1 MKNRTY
7 LKYLILLVLI
17 FSFEKIILSQ
27 YSIPQNTLDKKRISN
42 WIVAKTNEIT
52 KKHQLEIL
60 KNINSFYE
68 DQDSNNIKVLKLS
81 KLNDVSIALYQLFDS
96 ISFKSNF
103 IISSVINSESV
114 QSCDFIF
121 NSHDLES
128 SIYVNGVDVI
138 SDISSSKTFN
148 IKLKKGK
155 NYISIFCK
163 SSGRNSSVFN
173 LQAYSKK
180 FGKIKLYGYDKN
192 KNKTPYIFT
201 QIVDENGIKINTKLN
216 QDGVLNYNLRP
227 GEYRFRIANS
237 KKHIWSKKIRIN
249 ENETKIIKLFLEN
262 KATISGQIFKIDNKT
277 PNVGLQ
283 VSLINSSTN
292 EIFESTISDL
302 GGRFI
307 FYPPNGNY
315 FLRFNVNNKYIFH
328 EIQGEK
334 TLFKINSKSYTYENL
349 NYSLPD
355 QNEGSWN
362 KISMFDGMYSN
373 GAMASLITK
382 DKKLIIGTYNGLSIY
397 NGINVKSYNYKDGL
411 PNGFIS
417 DLHEDVNGNIWIS
430 FGKKGLVKWKEG
442 KVLKHYTAENGL
454 PSNFINALAED
465 NKGNLVIGTG
475 SGLSIFDGTNFKN
488 FNFTHGIG
496 NGFIT
501 ALEVVG
507 NNIWIGCSSR
517 FQTSFQSSVGGGLS
531 LFNGKRFKS
540 FDLSDFNIDNSISLI
555 KSIKSDKKGNVWIG
569 TVGGL
574 LMFNGTNFEL
584 IRKENGLSGNII
596 NSVFIDDDVVLLGTD
611 FGLNLY
617 KKDRNR
623 AIASSEKNK
632 IPNEKIQSIKKTQD
646 GIYILCSSSG
656 VYLYD
661 PSSFDKISK
670 EDGISATNDWYNG
683 IHDLKNDNNGVL
695 WAGSG
700 GYGLYKIINNKVV
713 KNYNTSNSGIASNFI
728 MKIKIADDGSMWF
741 AHSRGGVSKFSNNI
755 FENMNKKLHIKS
767 GTYVSDIAFSED
779 GTIWIASNK
788 GLGKYKNDS
797 LIFFDEYDG
806 LIKPFEA
813 ADVNIGNNGEIIY
826 STYGSG
832 MSIYDGKKF
841 TNYSEDNGLKD
852 NRIWDLDIDSK
863 NNYWLA
869 LDGKCV
875 QKFDGTKFTHYDLDD
890 GITAGET
897 NSAYVD
903 ELDNVWIGTFGG
915 GVCNFDGK
923 YWNSIDSRDG
933 LLENTI
939 SAICGTNGSKYWFGS
954 QNGITCYVPKHQ
966 TPNVFIEEIETAK
979 GSYKSLQD
987 LRNNESLVQNSRVTF
1002 YLNSNSFNTKE
1013 EKQKFLVSIIRK
1025 GNKNTK
1031 IIKSN
1036 KFDFFP
1042 KKAGKY
1048 QLEFQSI
1055 DRDMNYSK
1063 AEIIDFKITSP
1074 WYSNPVT
1081 AIPFWG
1087 GLITIF
1093 SLLFYVTKKYLN
1105 QRKYS
1110 IQLKEESQRN
1120 DREARARLEEK
1131 NKEIVDSINY
1141 AKRIQDAMMTSETYR
1156 KSVIPKSFILFKPKD
1171 VVSGDFYWVYK
1182 DQENNIFF
1190 TVADC
1195 TGHGVPGAFMS
1206 MIGTSLLNEI
1216 IVEKGIKNTN
1226 KILDEMRK
1234 QIIKSLNQDTADDQK
1249 DGMDI
1254 SLCKL
1259 NLKNKTL
1266 EFSGAHNPLVLVS
1279 GDELS
1284 TFKGDSQAVGLETV
1298 DKKPFTKH
1306 SIKLKK
1312 GDMVYI
1318 YSDGYQDQFGGDN
1331 GKKYMTTNFKKLL
1344 LRVSKEDER
1353 KQNKLLEKE
1362 LGNWMK
1368 NEAQIDDICVM
1379 GLRI

>member
-1 MKNRTY
+1 MTK
-7 LKYLILLVLI
+7 KILL
-17 FSFEKIILSQ
+17 FFLSTVVWSINAQ
-27 YSIPQNTLDKKRISN
+27 IKIPQNTLEKKRISN
-42 WIVAKTNEIT
+42 WIVARTPEIT
-52 KKHQLEIL
+52 EENRFEII
-60 KNINSFYE
+60 KNVYSYYQ
-68 DQDSNNIKVLKLS
+68 DQDANNIKVLKLS
-81 KLNDVSIALYQLFDS
+81 KLNDVSIALYQLFDT

-103 IISSVINSESV
+103 LISSIINSETDHN
-114 QSCDFIF
+114 CDFVF

-128 SIYVNGVDVI
+128 SIYINGEKIITDL
-138 SDISSSKTFN
+138 SQYKTFSSE
-148 IKLKKGK
+148 LKKGK

-173 LQAYSKK
+173 LQAYGKK
-180 FGKIKLYGYDKN
+180 FGKIKLIGYDQTKN
-192 KNKTPYIFT
+192 KLSYTFT
-201 QIVDENGIKINTKLN
+201 QIVDENGIKINTRLN
-216 QDGVLNYNLRP
+216 EDGELNYNLKP
-227 GEYRFRIANS
+227 GKYKFRIANT
-237 KKHIWSKKIRIN
+237 KNHIWSNEILIE
-249 ENETKIIKLFLEN
+249 ENETKTIKLYLKN
-262 KATISGQIFKIDNKT
+262 KAKISGQIFKIDDKT
-277 PNVGLQ
+277 PNLGLQ
-283 VSLINSSTN
+283 LSLINSSTN
-292 EIFESTISDL
+292 EIFESTNTDL
-302 GGRFI
+302 DGKFT
-307 FYPPNGNY
+307 FYPPDGNY
-315 FLRFNVNNKYIFH
+315 YLRFSVNSEYIFH
-328 EIQGEK
+328 ETQGKK
-334 TLFKINSKSYTYENL
+334 TLFKIDSKSFAYENL
-349 NYSLPD
+349 SYSLPD
-355 QNEGSWN
+355 QNEGSWT

-382 DKKLIIGTYNGLSIY
+382 DKKLFIGTYNGLSIY

-411 PNGFIS
+411 PNGFIT

-442 KVLKHYTAENGL
+442 KVLEHYTTENGL
-454 PSNFINALAED
+454 PSNFVNALAED

-475 SGLSIFDGTNFKN
+475 SGLSIFNGTDFKN
-488 FNFTHGIG
+488 YNFTHGIG

-517 FQTSFQSSVGGGLS
+517 FQNGFQSSVGGGLS

-540 FDLSDFNIDNSISLI
+540 FDLGDFDLDYSVSLI

-574 LMFNGTNFEL
+574 LMFNGTHFEL
-584 IRKENGLSGNII
+584 IRKENGLSDNII
-596 NSVFIDDDVVLLGTD
+596 NSVFIDDDVVLVGTD

-617 KKDRNR
+617 KKNGNR
-623 AIASSEKNK
+623 AIASSEKSK
-632 IPNEKIQSIKKTQD
+632 ISNEKIQSIKKTQD
-646 GIYILCSSSG
+646 GIYILCSGSG

-670 EDGISATNDWYNG
+670 EDGIPPANFWYNG
-683 IHDLKNDNNGVL
+683 VQDLKIDKNGVL

-713 KNYNTSNSGIASNFI
+713 KNFNTSNSRIASNFI
-728 MKIKIADDGSMWF
+728 MKIKIADDGSIWF
-741 AHSRGGVSKFSNNI
+741 AHSRGGVSKFSNNK
-755 FENMNKKLHIKS
+755 FENMNKKLHISS
-767 GTYVSDIAFSED
+767 GTYISDIAFSED
-779 GTIWIASNK
+779 GTIWMASNK
-788 GLGKYKNDS
+788 GLGRYKNDS

-826 STYGSG
+826 NTYGSG

-875 QKFDGTKFTHYDLDD
+875 QKFDGEKFIHYDLDD

-939 SAICGTNGSKYWFGS
+939 MSICGTNGSKYWFGS
-954 QNGITCYVPKHQ
+954 QNGITCYIPKHQ

-979 GSYKSLQD
+979 GSYKSLTD
-987 LRNNESLVQNSRVTF
+987 LSNNESLLQNSRVTF

-1013 EKQKFLVSIIRK
+1013 EKQKFLVSIVRK
-1025 GNKNTK
+1025 GEKDTK

-1042 KKAGKY
+1042 KKSGKY
-1048 QLEFQSI
+1048 QIVFQSI

-1063 AEIIDFKITSP
+1063 AKTIDVKIISP
-1074 WYSNPVT
+1074 WYLNAST

-1087 GLITIF
+1087 FLVLLVSF
-1093 SLLFYVTKKYLN
+1093 SGYSSNKYFS
-1105 QRKYS
+1105 QRKYTAK
-1110 IQLKEESQRN
+1110 IKEESRI
-1120 DREARARLEEK
+1120 RLEEK
-1131 NKEIVDSINY
+1131 NKEIIDSINY
-1141 AKRIQDAMMTSETYR
+1141 AKRIQDAMMTSEAYR
-1156 KSVIPKSFILFKPKD
+1156 KTVIPKSFIFFKPKD

-1182 DQENNIFF
+1182 DQEENIFF

-1216 IVEKGIKNTN
+1216 IVEKGIKDTN
-1226 KILDEMRK
+1226 KILDEMRS
-1234 QIIKSLNQDTADDQK
+1234 QIIKSLNQDDYDDQK

-1259 NLKNKTL
+1259 NLKKKTL
-1266 EFSGAHNPLVLVS
+1266 EFSGAHNPLIVIS
-1279 GDELS
+1279 NNEIKNI
-1284 TFKGDSQAVGLETV
+1284 KGDSQAVGLETMNQI
-1298 DKKPFTKH
+1298 PFTKNTV
-1306 SIKLKK
+1306 KLKK
-1312 GDMVYI
+1312 DDMIYI
-1318 YSDGYQDQFGGDN
+1318 YSDGYQDQFGGQN
-1331 GKKYMTTNFKKLL
+1331 GKKYMAAKFKKLL
-1344 LRVSKEDER
+1344 FKISKEDEKR
-1353 KQNKLLEKE
+1353 QNKLLEIE
-1362 LGNWMK
+1362 LANWMK
-1368 NEAQIDDICVM
+1368 NEEQIDDICIM
-1379 GLRI
+1379 GVRV